1 MELLLKTKANS
12 PIINIIPELLKFGFE
27 TEYNFLIT
35 SSPKI
40 SIEQLFLSHKS
51 SFSLGKA
58 CKIILESLDV
68 IEILHN
74 NNIIHRDIN
83 PSVLCLDSKG
93 KIKFLH
99 LGFWKFY
106 KSKKGHIEFKIYK
119 KMIGKNIIYGSI
131 NNLIGF
137 ELSRRDDLQSLAYM
151 LIYLVKGYL
160 PWDNLNVKKS
170 EEKIKLILDTKKNI
184 NDDSLTEGLPNEI
197 KLFISYTKKLKF
209 DEQPNYNYLKDILN
223 KMINSKES
231 YKNFYF

>member
-1 MELLLKTKANS
+1 
-12 PIINIIPELLKFGFE
+12 
-27 TEYNFLIT
+27 
-35 SSPKI
+35 
-40 SIEQLFLSHKS
+40 
-51 SFSLGKA
+51 
-58 CKIILESLDV
+58 
-68 IEILHN
+68 
-74 NNIIHRDIN
+74 
-83 PSVLCLDSKG
+83 
-93 KIKFLH
+93 
-99 LGFWKFY
+99 
-106 KSKKGHIEFKIYK
+106 
-119 KMIGKNIIYGSI
+119 MIGKNIIYGSI

-170 EEKIKLILDTKKNI
+170 EEKIKIILDMKKNI

>member
-1 MELLLKTKANS
+1 M
-12 PIINIIPELLKFGFE
+12 INIIPELIKFGFE

-58 CKIILESLDV
+58 CKIILESLDA
-68 IEILHN
+68 IKTLHN

-151 LIYLVKGYL
+151 LI
-160 PWDNLNVKKS
+160 
-170 EEKIKLILDTKKNI
+170 
-184 NDDSLTEGLPNEI
+184 
-197 KLFISYTKKLKF
+197 
-209 DEQPNYNYLKDILN
+209 
-223 KMINSKES
+223 
-231 YKNFYF
+231 